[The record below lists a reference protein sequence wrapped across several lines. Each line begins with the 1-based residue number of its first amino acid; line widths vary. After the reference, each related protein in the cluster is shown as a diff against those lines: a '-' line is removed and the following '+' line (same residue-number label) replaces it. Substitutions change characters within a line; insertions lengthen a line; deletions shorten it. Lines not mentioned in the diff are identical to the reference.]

1 MATYD
6 RRKLVLDLWL
16 GILIVMATTAVV
28 ALALV
33 IRSAV

>member
-6 RRKLVLDLWL
+6 RGNLVLDLWL
-16 GILIVMATTAVV
+16 GILIVMATTVVV